1 MAKTIPYNVGKWLPT
16 DQKFFN
22 QWLGKVLKEAE
33 NEENQYLLPPVQAL
47 KHLIESDRYIYNITQ
62 LMFDEIPEKDVDTPA
77 GTPQVRNYQ
86 QMLLMLNRIIQ
97 RAPEFNKT
105 GLVGTPI
112 NAIFDYP
119 MATKAGYVFFNN
131 PKVNACLKNI
141 LDYWGKFLQT
151 SDSTYVLNTSENGW
165 LSDYALNEM
174 SKVAYGDDFFNLFNC
189 PSEDRTK
196 HLGFTSWDKFFT
208 RTFNPGIRPV
218 QNRDD
223 PNSIAN
229 ACESAPFRIAHDV
242 PLKAKF
248 WIKGQPYSLV
258 DLLDG
263 DPWASK
269 FECGTLYQAFLS
281 ALSYHRWNSPVS
293 GIVVKAYNL
302 PGTYY
307 AESLYQGFE
316 NPRGADPVAA
326 NDSQAFLTSTA
337 TRAVIFIKADNPK
350 IGLMAFVAVGMSE
363 VSSNEITVSV
373 GQHVNKGDQLGMF
386 HFGGSTHVLLFRPE
400 TKVEF
405 NLHGQKPSIAGN
417 NIKVRSEIARVE

>member
-1 MAKTIPYNVGKWLPT
+1 M
-16 DQKFFN
+16 
-22 QWLGKVLKEAE
+22 
-33 NEENQYLLPPVQAL
+33 
-47 KHLIESDRYIYNITQ
+47 
-62 LMFDEIPEKDVDTPA
+62 
-77 GTPQVRNYQ
+77 
-86 QMLLMLNRIIQ
+86 
-97 RAPEFNKT
+97 
-105 GLVGTPI
+105 
-112 NAIFDYP
+112 
-119 MATKAGYVFFNN
+119 
-131 PKVNACLKNI
+131 
-141 LDYWGKFLQT
+141 
-151 SDSTYVLNTSENGW
+151 
-165 LSDYALNEM
+165 
-174 SKVAYGDDFFNLFNC
+174 
-189 PSEDRTK
+189 
-196 HLGFTSWDKFFT
+196 
-208 RTFNPGIRPV
+208 
-218 QNRDD
+218 
-223 PNSIAN
+223 
-229 ACESAPFRIAHDV
+229 
-242 PLKAKF
+242 
-248 WIKGQPYSLV
+248 
-258 DLLDG
+258 
-263 DPWASK
+263 
-269 FECGTLYQAFLS
+269 
-281 ALSYHRWNSPVS
+281 S

>member
-208 RTFNPGIRPV
+208 RDFNPGIRPV
-218 QNRDD
+218 QNKEDLD
-223 PNSIAN
+223 SIAN
-229 ACESAPFRIAHDV
+229 ACESAPFRIAHNL

-258 DLLDG
+258 DLLNG

-269 FECGTLYQAFLS
+269 FEGGTLYQAFLS

-293 GIVVKAYNL
+293 GTIVKAYNL

-307 AESLYQGFE
+307 AESLYQGFA

-373 GQHVNKGDQLGMF
+373 GQHVNKGEQLGMF

-405 NLHGQKPSIAGN
+405 NLHGQTPSIAGN
-417 NIKVRSEIARVE
+417 NIKVKSEIARVE